1 MRRSLLLSFLLL
13 PGTLTA
19 QQSPVQ
25 AAPVQPAAA
34 AAPVV
39 DVARLTTALSAE
51 RRRAFM
57 VGMQL
62 TPAQDTAFWSVFE
75 KFEGERRVVSERM
88 VRMVQQYAQAYPN
101 VSDVQSW
108 ELVGGT
114 AEAERELVAIRH
126 KYAEEVKKKIGGR
139 ASLRFYML
147 DDYLTTAVRL
157 GVLDDMPV
165 VSTTAP

>member
-1 MRRSLLLSFLLL
+1 MRRSLLLSFLLI
-13 PGTLTA
+13 PGVLAA
-19 QQSPVQ
+19 QQPATQQATSVT
-25 AAPVQPAAA
+25 AAPT
-34 AAPVV
+34 V
-39 DVARLTTALSAE
+39 DVTRLTTALSAE

-62 TPAQDTAFWSVFE
+62 TPAQDTAFWPIFE

-88 VRMVQQYAQAYPN
+88 VRIVQQYAQAYPN
-101 VSDVQSW
+101 VGDDQAWQMVS
-108 ELVGGT
+108 GT
-114 AEAERELVAIRH
+114 ADAEKEIVAIRQ
-126 KYAEEVKKKIGGR
+126 KAAEEVKKKINGR
-139 ASLRFYML
+139 AALRFYIL

>member
-1 MRRSLLLSFLLL
+1 MRRSLLLASLLI
-13 PGTLTA
+13 PGTVTA
-19 QQSPVQ
+19 QQ
-25 AAPVQPAAA
+25 APVQQASAG
-34 AAPVV
+34 AAPTV

-62 TPAQDTAFWSVFE
+62 TPAQDTAFWPIFE

-88 VRMVQQYAQAYPN
+88 VRLVQQYAAAYPN
-101 VSDVQSW
+101 VSDPQSW
-108 ELVGGT
+108 DLVGGT
-114 AEAERELVAIRH
+114 ADAERELVAIRH
-126 KYAEEVKKKIGGR
+126 KYAEEVKKRISGR

>member
-1 MRRSLLLSFLLL
+1 MRRSLLLSFLLI
-13 PGTLTA
+13 PGVLAA
-19 QQSPVQ
+19 QQPAVQ
-25 AAPVQPAAA
+25 QSAAPMG

-39 DVARLTTALSAE
+39 DVTRLTTALSAE

-62 TPAQDTAFWSVFE
+62 TAAQDTIFWPIFE
-75 KFEGERRVVSERM
+75 KFESERRVVSERL
-88 VRMVQQYAQAYPN
+88 VRVVQQYAQAYPN
-101 VSDVQSW
+101 VGDDQAWQMVT
-108 ELVGGT
+108 GT
-114 AEAERELVAIRH
+114 ADAEKEIVAIRQ
-126 KYAEEVKKKIGGR
+126 KAAYEVKKKINGR
-139 ASLRFYML
+139 AALRFYIL

>member
-1 MRRSLLLSFLLL
+1 MRRSLLLSFLLI
-13 PGTLTA
+13 PGVLAA
-19 QQSPVQ
+19 QQPATQQATAVG
-25 AAPVQPAAA
+25 AAPT
-34 AAPVV
+34 V
-39 DVARLTTALSAE
+39 DVTRLTTALSAE

-62 TPAQDTAFWSVFE
+62 TPAQDTIFWPIFE

-88 VRMVQQYAQAYPN
+88 VRIVQQYAQAYPN
-101 VSDVQSW
+101 VGDDQAWQMVT
-108 ELVGGT
+108 GT
-114 AEAERELVAIRH
+114 ADAEKELVAIRQ
-126 KYAEEVKKKIGGR
+126 KASDEVKKKINGR
-139 ASLRFYML
+139 AALRFYIL

>member
-1 MRRSLLLSFLLL
+1 MRRSLLLSFLLI
-13 PGTLTA
+13 PGVLAA
-19 QQSPVQ
+19 QQ
-25 AAPVQPAAA
+25 APVQQASTAAV
-34 AAPVV
+34 PTV
-39 DVARLTTALSAE
+39 DDARLTTALSAE

-62 TPAQDTAFWSVFE
+62 TPAQDTSFWPIFE

-101 VSDVQSW
+101 VSEVQSW

>member
-25 AAPVQPAAA
+25 AAPVQSAATA
-34 AAPVV
+34 SPTV

-108 ELVGGT
+108 ELVGGVRRLFVLT
-114 AEAERELVAIRH
+114 AVYFATACLVYPFLPGMFEI
-126 KYAEEVKKKIGGR
+126 GR
-139 ASLRFYML
+139 AH
-147 DDYLTTAVRL
+147 V
-157 GVLDDMPV
+157 
-165 VSTTAP
+165 

>member
-1 MRRSLLLSFLLL
+1 MRRSLLLSFLLI
-13 PGTLTA
+13 PGVLAA
-19 QQSPVQ
+19 QQPATQQATAVN
-25 AAPVQPAAA
+25 AAPT
-34 AAPVV
+34 V
-39 DVARLTTALSAE
+39 DVTRLTTALSAE

-62 TPAQDTAFWSVFE
+62 TPAQDTAFWPIFE

-88 VRMVQQYAQAYPN
+88 VRLVQQYAQAYPN
-101 VSDVQSW
+101 VGDDQAV
-108 ELVGGT
+108 EMVRGT
-114 AEAERELVAIRH
+114 AEAEKELVVIRQ
-126 KYAEEVKKKIGGR
+126 KASDEVKKKINGR
-139 ASLRFYML
+139 AALRFYIL